1 MKKGVLIMVLATI
14 IMACSSIKRSEKALN
29 KGAYEQAIE
38 IAVKKIQ
45 KNKTSNKSRELI
57 PVLEEAFAKYN
68 EQTLNKIQFLEKESN
83 LNSKKEILALYTR
96 LNQTQNKIK
105 PLLPLVV
112 NSREASFEMNDY
124 SNQLIQAKDEY
135 ADVLYEKAK
144 KAMSKGTKVD
154 YRKAY
159 NSLVELEKLV
169 PYYKDVDQL
178 IRETHYFGTDYVFVE
193 LKNATNIMIPQRLE
207 RDLLDINTYRLD
219 DFWTEYHSIN
229 RRDIDYDFDVILE
242 FRNILISPE
251 QIREREI
258 PLEREIKDGYTYEID
273 RNGNYV
279 LDSLGNR
286 KKIDRYVNVKGIL
299 YETTQT
305 KAINVNGMVNYFDV
319 QKKQTINSYPMETEF
334 IFEHAFATFNGDERV
349 LNSNERRL
357 LKNRPLP
364 FPSNEQMLYDASSEI
379 KNRLSTILKRNKF
392 R

>member
-1 MKKGVLIMVLATI
+1 MVLATI

>member
-1 MKKGVLIMVLATI
+1 MKKGVLILVLATI
-14 IMACSSIKRSEKALN
+14 IMACSSLNRSEKALN

-38 IAVKKIQ
+38 IAVNKIQ

-68 EQTLNKIQFLEKESN
+68 EQSLNKIQFLEKESN
-83 LNSKKEILALYTR
+83 PNSKKEILALYTR

-105 PLLPLVV
+105 PLLPLIV
-112 NSREASFEMNDY
+112 NGREASFEMNDY

-135 ADVLYEKAK
+135 AEVLYEKAK
-144 KAMSKGTKVD
+144 KAMSNGTKID
-154 YRKAY
+154 YRKAH
-159 NSLVELEKLV
+159 NSLVELEKLA

-178 IRETHYFGTDYVFVE
+178 IREAHYFGTDYVFVE

-207 RDLLDINTYRLD
+207 RDLLDFNTYRLD
-219 DFWTEYHSIN
+219 DFWTEYHSVN

-251 QIREREI
+251 QIRELEI

-286 KKIDRYVNVKGIL
+286 KKIDRYVKVKGIL
-299 YETTQT
+299 YETIQT
-305 KAINVNGMVNYFDV
+305 KAVNVNGMVNYFDV
-319 QKKQTINSYPMETEF
+319 QKKQTIDSYPMETEF
-334 IFEHAFATFNGDERV
+334 IFEHAFATFKGDERV
-349 LNSNERRL
+349 LNSNEKRL

-364 FPSNEQMLYDASSEI
+364 FPSNEQMLYDASTEI
-379 KNRLSTILKRNKF
+379 KSRLTVILKKNKF